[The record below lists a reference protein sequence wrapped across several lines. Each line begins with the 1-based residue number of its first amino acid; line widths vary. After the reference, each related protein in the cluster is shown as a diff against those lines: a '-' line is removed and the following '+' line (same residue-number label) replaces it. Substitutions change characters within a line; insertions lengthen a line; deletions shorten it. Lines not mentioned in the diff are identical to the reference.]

1 VAARALIA
9 AMLLAIASAVRADEP
24 PGTPIDAPEERAIA
38 DGRAEGAAARRASPW
53 RLRSRHDVIV
63 GWQPR
68 YQLDTTATPVGLE
81 QQLWRRVDLL
91 LLYDRIS
98 LDGTFTIDEHTSV
111 ALHFSGWGSVDL
123 LSDASGGVA
132 SGDAA
137 IAYAELS
144 VAPFSLWA
152 GRRFLA
158 YGPPGG
164 LHVDGGGASVRSTI
178 GIFAEAFAGRPVT
191 PIRTNLQGPQPDFV
205 DDAFAY
211 GARVG
216 YDAAGSIAASA
227 SYAELWSHG
236 ILGSRTVDLSSV
248 WTPGDLHVEGNL
260 KLDAHAGGIVQA
272 RAVAAWNPIRALAI
286 DLDYLHVEPQRWIPT
301 WSILSVF
308 ETSTFDE
315 AMLGATMRPWRAL
328 ALRAEGAARIYTRP
342 TNGETTTGYRADLSV
357 HLMPGL
363 DGGPSVRV
371 QASRRDDGVIGYT
384 VLTAGTA
391 FDVLRGV
398 IVALDGAFALDDHGG
413 RLSTIARGNVDF
425 ALLREWAFG
434 ATLSL
439 ARTPLADAE
448 GRAMLRIRWTP
459 EASR

>member
-1 VAARALIA
+1 MAARALIA
-9 AMLLAIASAVRADEP
+9 LAVLGVAASVRADEVP
-24 PGTPIDAPEERAIA
+24 APIDAPEEQAVA
-38 DGRAEGAAARRASPW
+38 AGRAEAAAAQRASPW
-53 RLRSRHDVIV
+53 RVRSRHDIV
-63 GWQPR
+63 FGWQPR
-68 YQLDTTATPVGLE
+68 YQLDTTATPIGLE

-91 LLYDRIS
+91 LLYDRIA
-98 LDGTFTIDEHTSV
+98 LDGTYRIDRSTSL
-111 ALHFSGWGSVDL
+111 AFHFSGWGSVDL

-137 IAYAELS
+137 IAFVELS
-144 VAPFSLWA
+144 VAPFTLWA

-164 LHVDGGGASVRSTI
+164 LHVDGGGATVRSTI

-191 PIRTNLQGPQPDFV
+191 PIRTNLQGPQPDFT

-216 YDAAGSIAASA
+216 YDAAGSIAGSA

-248 WTPGDLHVEGNL
+248 WTPGELHVEGNL
-260 KLDAHAGGIVQA
+260 KLDAHQGGIVQA
-272 RAVAAWNPIRALAI
+272 RAVAAWSPMRALSI

-308 ETSTFDE
+308 ETNTFDE
-315 AMLGATMRPWRAL
+315 AALGATVRPGRAL

-371 QASRRDDGVIGYT
+371 QASRRDDGTIGYT
-384 VLTAGTA
+384 VLTGGAA
-391 FDVLRGV
+391 FDVIRGV
-398 IVALDGAFALDDHGG
+398 MVAIDGAFALDDHGG
-413 RLSTIARGNVDF
+413 RLSTIARGNVDLTL
-425 ALLREWAFG
+425 APEWAIG

-439 ARTPLADAE
+439 ARTPIADAE
-448 GRAMLRIRWTP
+448 GRAMLRLRWTP
-459 EASR
+459 ETPR